1 VDSVYDTVLRRAAEP
16 LAAGVSVI
24 LDGTWRD
31 PGHRRRAR
39 ETARRAQCP
48 ITELACTVGL
58 AEAQARIAG
67 RAAGDSDAD
76 PAVAAAMASET
87 RAWSGA
93 HPIDTGRPLP
103 ESVAEAQHVCRLAI

>member
-1 VDSVYDTVLRRAAEP
+1 MVYDAVLRRAAES
-16 LAAGVSVI
+16 LATGVSVI

-31 PGHRRRAR
+31 PGQRRRAR
-39 ETARRAQCP
+39 ETARRVEAP

-67 RAAGDSDAD
+67 RAAGDSDAS

-87 RAWSGA
+87 RAWTGA
-93 HPIDTGRPLP
+93 HPIDTGRPLT
-103 ESVAEAQHVCRLAI
+103 ESVAEAQQVCCLAI